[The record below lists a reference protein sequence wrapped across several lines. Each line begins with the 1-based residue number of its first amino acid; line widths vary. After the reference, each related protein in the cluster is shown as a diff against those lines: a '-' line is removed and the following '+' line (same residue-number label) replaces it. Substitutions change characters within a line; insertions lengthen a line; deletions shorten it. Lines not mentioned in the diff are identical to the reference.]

1 MPELPEVETIR
12 NILKS
17 IVIGKTISN
26 VDVFR
31 EKTILSDVNEF
42 KNNLVGATIKD
53 IERKGKF
60 LIFVYDNNY
69 ALLSHLRMEGK
80 YYLLEE
86 ETPNTKYA
94 RVVFHFTDNTKLCF
108 DDSRCFGIM
117 KLAKTAEI
125 YEEKELKSLG
135 LEPFEISDVDFLMK
149 RNKKSNKPIK
159 STLLDQTQIAGL
171 GNIYADEVLFYSGIN
186 PLEKAKDITKDQ
198 WKTIIKNAVIILNN
212 AIKDGGSTV
221 HSYHPADGIDGN
233 FQTKLK
239 AYGKRGENCPN
250 CGHELYYK
258 KINGRGSTYC
268 PMCQKKQHPPIFV
281 GLTGPISSGKSV
293 VLEIFKR
300 EGCSVLSCDEVV
312 HELYKQPEVIT
323 KISSITGLKFGNE
336 VDRNALREYTNGNL
350 KALKRIDNYIHPLV
364 RKYVSEFLDE
374 ACGSAVVEVPLLFES
389 HFQDLFD
396 YIVAVSI
403 SKDRQLKYL
412 RAREEHFEEML
423 ELNGKENTFYTEKA
437 DYVIKNDGDLEQ
449 LSKEVKTF
457 LRKVQRD

>member
-12 NILKS
+12 TILKS
-17 IVIGKTISN
+17 LVIGKTISS
-26 VDVFR
+26 VDILR
-31 EKTILSDVNEF
+31 EKTVLSNANEF
-42 KNNLVGATIKD
+42 KKRLVNATIKD

-60 LIFVYDNNY
+60 LIFIYDNNY

-80 YYLLEE
+80 YYLLDEKD
-86 ETPNTKYA
+86 PNTKYA
-94 RVVFHFTDNTKLCF
+94 RVIFHFKDKTKLCF

-117 KLAKTAEI
+117 KLGKRDEI
-125 YEEKELKSLG
+125 YNEKEIKSLG
-135 LEPFEISDVDFLMK
+135 LEPFDISDVDFLIE

-186 PLEKAKDITKDQ
+186 PLEKAKDITKGQ
-198 WKTIIKNAVIILNN
+198 WKTIIKNAVLILNN

-239 AYGKRGENCPN
+239 VYGKRGEKCPN

-268 PMCQKKQHPPIFV
+268 PMCQKKQHSPIFI

-293 VLEIFKR
+293 VLELFR
-300 EGCSVLSCDEVV
+300 QEGCDVLSCDEVV
-312 HELYKQPEVIT
+312 HELYKQPEVVA
-323 KISSITGLKFGNE
+323 KISTITGIKFGNE
-336 VDRNALREYTNGNL
+336 VNRDDLREYTNGNL
-350 KALKRIDNYIHPLV
+350 KALKHVDNYVHPLV
-364 RKYVSEFLDE
+364 RNYVSKYLENVSDI
-374 ACGSAVVEVPLLFES
+374 AVVEVPLLFES

-396 YIVAVSI
+396 YTLAVSI
-403 SKDRQLKYL
+403 PKEKQVKYL
-412 RAREEHFEEML
+412 KARDSHYEEML
-423 ELNGKENTFYTEKA
+423 HLNGNENTFYTEKA
-437 DYVIKNDGDLEQ
+437 DYTIKNDGDLEK
-449 LSKEVKTF
+449 LHKEVTAF
-457 LRKVQRD
+457 LRKVH